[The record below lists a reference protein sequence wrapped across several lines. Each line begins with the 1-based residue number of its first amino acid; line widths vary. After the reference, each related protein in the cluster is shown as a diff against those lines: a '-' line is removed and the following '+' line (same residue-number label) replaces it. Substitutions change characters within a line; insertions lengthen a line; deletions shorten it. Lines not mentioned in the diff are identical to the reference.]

1 MSSLRASSSLIWLVM
16 ASVATVAYHLVMKL
30 TPAAANPFL
39 SLAVTYAA
47 VAVAFGALFIVMPGG
62 VTLRASMQTLNWTVV
77 ALAAAIVFLDLGF
90 LLLYRSG
97 FNVSLGQLIT
107 QSVATVALVLIG
119 VAWFRERLTLVNVA
133 GILLCVIGF
142 WLISRR

>member
-1 MSSLRASSSLIWLVM
+1 MSSVRASSSLIWLAV

-39 SLAVTYAA
+39 SLAITYAG
-47 VAVAFGALFIVMPGG
+47 VAIAFAALFMVMPG
-62 VTLRASMQTLNWTVV
+62 VVSLRASMHSLNWTVV
-77 ALAAAIVFLDLGF
+77 ALAAVIVFLDLGF

-107 QSVATVALVLIG
+107 QSVATVVLVLIG
-119 VAWFRERLTLVNVA
+119 VAWFRERLTLINVA
-133 GILLCVIGF
+133 GILLCVVGF
-142 WLISRR
+142 WMISRR